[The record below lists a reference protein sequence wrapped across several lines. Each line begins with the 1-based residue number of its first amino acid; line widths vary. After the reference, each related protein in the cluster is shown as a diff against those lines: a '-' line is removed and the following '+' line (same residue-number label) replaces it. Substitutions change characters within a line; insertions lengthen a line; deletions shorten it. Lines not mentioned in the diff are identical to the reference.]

1 MTQAQSRAGYARR
14 VPINKWGYGI
24 CDTLALGILVE
35 AIGEKLPVA
44 ALPFTNYAHAAHPA
58 FEENIAKLRSW
69 GVRVRYGPDV
79 YPLHAPGRTRCFH
92 GVPQPDCPARQQTAD
107 AFLGCLGVGPIR
119 WHEIEAFGCCR
130 GAQRAVKGREFRAA
144 FIDPAHSQ
152 SSGQLNCVISP
163 KAMRC
168 AQPGRL
174 IEEAPSDCDGG
185 ETRGLRVG
193 PEVISLEIGGKQSRV
208 ACGQLTHALL
218 PPQCRR
224 NLHPGEL
231 RDSNTHQAADLLVA
245 SLIRVKFHQRRGIGE
260 RAQRSSLTSCD
271 SAVPAP
277 ARLRAPAASSRG
289 GRLRRSPGSA
299 SKPLVQAF
307 PQALG
312 LGVGQMRVR
321 CGIEYGGHVVI
332 HATALPPGSM
342 ADPFDEVG

>member
-1 MTQAQSRAGYARR
+1 MLTRPTRPSRRISQSSVHGASAFYTARMSTR
-14 VPINKWGYGI
+14 SM
-24 CDTLALGILVE
+24 
-35 AIGEKLPVA
+35 
-44 ALPFTNYAHAAHPA
+44 
-58 FEENIAKLRSW
+58 LR
-69 GVRVRYGPDV
+69 
-79 YPLHAPGRTRCFH
+79 GRTRCFH

-299 SKPLVQAF
+299 SKPAWSRRSRRRSASVSA
-307 PQALG
+307 
-312 LGVGQMRVR
+312 R
-321 CGIEYGGHVVI
+321 CGFV
-332 HATALPPGSM
+332 AASSTA
-342 ADPFDEVG
+342 VT